1 MTEIIETTENM
12 TPPTSNNSNGI
23 SNKLFWILLGGL
35 GLILAG
41 LLFYFFYWIKTPTYT
56 VGIIKTAIEQKDM
69 TTFEKHV
76 DLDTLLG
83 KAYLD
88 STRAGLAK
96 PDAEESKKI
105 LAMAEMEKPSFIR
118 DMKKG
123 IISEIKSPSTTKDPS
138 TPTQKS
144 PFTFMEYRG
153 TGASKTDGNTA
164 TVDIKIFNKK
174 LGKEFIL
181 TLGMTKSFDGSW
193 KVVSINNFADYEN
206 QELQATYEKTL
217 EINKT
222 KSDEIA
228 KEIQVGQITLEL
240 SENKEARFTHLLK
253 VNIPFTFLTDRN
265 AATIEGII
273 VFYQGDKL
281 VATYPLPPIS
291 GSSHKDKESK
301 LTIPIQLTS
310 FFAKENMIITTPTD
324 QITTKLNITKV
335 EFADKSTI
343 ELNETIPD
351 PK

>member
-123 IISEIKSPSTTKDPS
+123 IISEIKKDWS
-138 TPTQKS
+138 EAS
-144 PFTFMEYRG
+144 LIILIG
-153 TGASKTDGNTA
+153 TNLPAS
-164 TVDIKIFNKK
+164 
-174 LGKEFIL
+174 
-181 TLGMTKSFDGSW
+181 SFLW
-193 KVVSINNFADYEN
+193 
-206 QELQATYEKTL
+206 
-217 EINKT
+217 
-222 KSDEIA
+222 
-228 KEIQVGQITLEL
+228 
-240 SENKEARFTHLLK
+240 
-253 VNIPFTFLTDRN
+253 
-265 AATIEGII
+265 
-273 VFYQGDKL
+273 
-281 VATYPLPPIS
+281 
-291 GSSHKDKESK
+291 
-301 LTIPIQLTS
+301 
-310 FFAKENMIITTPTD
+310 
-324 QITTKLNITKV
+324 
-335 EFADKSTI
+335 
-343 ELNETIPD
+343 
-351 PK
+351 